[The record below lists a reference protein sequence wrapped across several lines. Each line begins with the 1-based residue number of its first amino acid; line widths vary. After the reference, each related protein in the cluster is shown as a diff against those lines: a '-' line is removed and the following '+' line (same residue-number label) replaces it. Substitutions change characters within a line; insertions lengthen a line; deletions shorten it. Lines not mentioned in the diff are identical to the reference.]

1 MAHDEGVAS
10 FPPASALSP
19 FLTLPRSRSHAFTLL
34 EICLALF
41 IALLV
46 IGVALPS
53 LAGLQ
58 YYRQAEASF
67 HAFDALAQQARQL
80 SIEERHPY
88 VLAWEKERIA
98 LRRDDPSETE
108 PLATLDF
115 DEETMP
121 QLELTAALSANPAP
135 VWTFWPGG
143 TCEPAT
149 VTRPGERKKG
159 GWQAIYHPLT
169 AQPAV
174 QYE

>member
-1 MAHDEGVAS
+1 MAPVTS
-10 FPPASALSP
+10 RLF
-19 FLTLPRSRSHAFTLL
+19 LPRRPRRFTSAFTLL

-67 HAFDALAQQARQL
+67 HAFDALAQQAREL
-80 SIEERHPY
+80 SIRERHPY
-88 VLAWEKERIA
+88 LLVWEKERIA
-98 LRRDDPSETE
+98 LRRDDRSEEE
-108 PLATLDF
+108 PLEAIDY
-115 DEETMP
+115 DEKTMP
-121 QLELTAALSANPAP
+121 QLELTAALSTRPAP

-169 AQPAV
+169 ASATV